1 MVLLLSEGLETIG
14 LKIDQILMEQNL
26 TIKPFG
32 KALKAPPYF
41 YGCTILGDGRLVPVV
56 DSPVLLEKWLQQQAS
71 AEQVMLIPNDMKP
84 LSQEQATVLVID
96 DSLTTRQSLC
106 ATLQQEGYTVIPA
119 QHGKEG
125 LAKIQQHPEVQLVIC
140 DLEMPEMN
148 GLEMI
153 ERILKLY
160 PKSAII
166 MNTIQDD
173 SETIFKALQLGASGY
188 IDKQSFETKF
198 TEVFECIGNGGAY
211 MTPKIARR
219 IIEFFKQPRNIMQEL
234 TVREKDIVN
243 GILDG
248 LSYKMIANKHD
259 LAIDTVRMYVK
270 KVYRKL
276 SINSKS
282 ELFKLMRSR
291 L

>member
-1 MVLLLSEGLETIG
+1 MKQIIIIEDDIHLAHEMQENINTIENMGCRHVFINPIDFLENPIEADIFLLDI
-14 LKIDQILMEQNL
+14 
-26 TIKPFG
+26 
-32 KALKAPPYF
+32 
-41 YGCTILGDGRLVPVV
+41 V
-56 DSPVLLEKWLQQQAS
+56 
-71 AEQVMLIPNDMKP
+71 
-84 LSQEQATVLVID
+84 
-96 DSLTTRQSLC
+96 
-106 ATLQQEGYTVIPA
+106 
-119 QHGKEG
+119 
-125 LAKIQQHPEVQLVIC
+125 
-140 DLEMPEMN
+140 MPEMN

-160 PKSAII
+160 TKSAII

-219 IIEFFKQPRNIMQEL
+219 VIEFFNQPRNIMQEL
-234 TVREKDIVN
+234 TLREKDIVN
-243 GILDG
+243 GILEG

-291 L
+291 M

>member
-1 MVLLLSEGLETIG
+1 MKQIIIIEDDIHLAHEMQENINSIENMHCRHVFINPIDYLENPIEADIFLLDI
-14 LKIDQILMEQNL
+14 
-26 TIKPFG
+26 
-32 KALKAPPYF
+32 
-41 YGCTILGDGRLVPVV
+41 V
-56 DSPVLLEKWLQQQAS
+56 
-71 AEQVMLIPNDMKP
+71 
-84 LSQEQATVLVID
+84 
-96 DSLTTRQSLC
+96 
-106 ATLQQEGYTVIPA
+106 
-119 QHGKEG
+119 
-125 LAKIQQHPEVQLVIC
+125 
-140 DLEMPEMN
+140 MPEMN

-160 PKSAII
+160 PKSVII

-219 IIEFFKQPRNIMQEL
+219 VIEYFSKSRNIMQEL

-248 LSYKMIANKHD
+248 LSYKMIASKHD
-259 LAIDTVRMYVK
+259 LALDTVRMYVK

-282 ELFKLMRSR
+282 ELFKLMRNR

>member
-1 MVLLLSEGLETIG
+1 MKQIIIIEDDIHLAHEMQENINSIENMHCRHVFINPIDYLENPIEADIFLLDI
-14 LKIDQILMEQNL
+14 
-26 TIKPFG
+26 
-32 KALKAPPYF
+32 
-41 YGCTILGDGRLVPVV
+41 V
-56 DSPVLLEKWLQQQAS
+56 
-71 AEQVMLIPNDMKP
+71 
-84 LSQEQATVLVID
+84 
-96 DSLTTRQSLC
+96 
-106 ATLQQEGYTVIPA
+106 
-119 QHGKEG
+119 
-125 LAKIQQHPEVQLVIC
+125 
-140 DLEMPEMN
+140 MPEMN

-160 PKSAII
+160 PKSVII

-219 IIEFFKQPRNIMQEL
+219 VIEFFNNPRNIMQEL

-248 LSYKMIANKHD
+248 LSYKMIASKHD
-259 LAIDTVRMYVK
+259 LALDTVRMYVK

>member
-1 MVLLLSEGLETIG
+1 VMKQIIIIEDDIHLAHEMQENINSIENMHCRHVFINPIDYLENPIEADIFLLDI
-14 LKIDQILMEQNL
+14 
-26 TIKPFG
+26 
-32 KALKAPPYF
+32 
-41 YGCTILGDGRLVPVV
+41 V
-56 DSPVLLEKWLQQQAS
+56 
-71 AEQVMLIPNDMKP
+71 
-84 LSQEQATVLVID
+84 
-96 DSLTTRQSLC
+96 
-106 ATLQQEGYTVIPA
+106 
-119 QHGKEG
+119 
-125 LAKIQQHPEVQLVIC
+125 
-140 DLEMPEMN
+140 MPEMN

-160 PKSAII
+160 PKSVII

-219 IIEFFKQPRNIMQEL
+219 VIEYFSKSRNIMQEL

-248 LSYKMIANKHD
+248 LSYKMIASKHD
-259 LAIDTVRMYVK
+259 LALDTVRMYVK